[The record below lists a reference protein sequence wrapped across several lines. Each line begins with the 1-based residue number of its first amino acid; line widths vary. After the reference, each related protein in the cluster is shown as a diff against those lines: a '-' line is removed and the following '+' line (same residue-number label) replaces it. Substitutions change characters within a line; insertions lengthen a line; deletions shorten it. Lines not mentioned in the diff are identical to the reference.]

1 LLHDCQRHLNGDSPY
16 CWRDGFALVSHS
28 KPQKPDHREPR
39 RLGQRSAFYFFHP
52 VRRRG
57 ATKQRIWMGP
67 GGYFC
72 GCERR
77 IANSDA
83 YSYADGNGNGDAD
96 GNPNRE
102 PHCNSIGNGYAATPS
117 IRSASSYT
125 AA

>member
-1 LLHDCQRHLNGDSPY
+1 
-16 CWRDGFALVSHS
+16 
-28 KPQKPDHREPR
+28 
-39 RLGQRSAFYFFHP
+39 
-52 VRRRG
+52 
-57 ATKQRIWMGP
+57 MGP
-67 GGYFC
+67 GRYIC

-77 IANSDA
+77 ITHANTYSDS
-83 YSYADGNGNGDAD
+83 YSYSDSNGNGDAD